1 MCTENSK
8 MIPAKDDVAPYV
20 PWAPLFLKGK
30 GFFKK
35 ASIAPGSALGDG
47 PSHTHHLRPKLLSV
61 FPLTRYLSL
70 KCQSSV
76 GRTKPTRPHIHLN
89 QLMALVSRKIACCC
103 NRTYSRVY
111 LDPGSGVQ
119 PEEYAVN
126 RRCMCVCLAAEAVV
140 HERSSIPKTA

>member
-8 MIPAKDDVAPYV
+8 LIPAKDDVAPYV

-61 FPLTRYLSL
+61 FPIDTVPFAEVSVLRRPNKTDTPTYTS
-70 KCQSSV
+70 QSID
-76 GRTKPTRPHIHLN
+76 G
-89 QLMALVSRKIACCC
+89 AGVSE
-103 NRTYSRVY
+103 
-111 LDPGSGVQ
+111 D
-119 PEEYAVN
+119 
-126 RRCMCVCLAAEAVV
+126 CVLL
-140 HERSSIPKTA
+140 